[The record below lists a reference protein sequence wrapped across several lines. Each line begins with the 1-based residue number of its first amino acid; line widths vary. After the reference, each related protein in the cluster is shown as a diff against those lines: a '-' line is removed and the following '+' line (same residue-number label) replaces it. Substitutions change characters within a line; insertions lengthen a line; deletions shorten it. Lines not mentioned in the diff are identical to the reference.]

1 MDKKSAPSGK
11 EGDFKRPPKKYAP
24 KGLTILYE
32 DRDILVVDKI
42 NGLLTIST
50 AGEKENTAH
59 YILNDYVQKGNP
71 KSHKRVYIVHRLD
84 QDTSGI
90 LVFAKSEK
98 AKQFLQTEWAHFSKT
113 YTAVVHGR
121 LEEKEGTI
129 SSYLLESNA
138 YKVFSTEDTA
148 KGKLAE
154 TGYKVI
160 KETGN
165 FSLLEIQLLTGRKH
179 QIRVHFAELGHAVAG
194 DKLYGKGKMG
204 IKRLALHATTLTISH
219 PYSKK
224 QMTFEAPIPSYFRV
238 IMKG

>member
-1 MDKKSAPSGK
+1 MTNHSSSSGR

-42 NGLLTIST
+42 NGLLTISS

-84 QDTSGI
+84 QDTSGV

-98 AKQFLQTEWAHFSKT
+98 AKQYLQTEWSNFTKT
-113 YTAVVHGR
+113 YTAVVHGQ
-121 LEEKEGTI
+121 LEEREGTI

-138 YKVFSTEDTA
+138 YKVFSTEDST

-160 KETGN
+160 KEAGN
-165 FSLLEIQLLTGRKH
+165 FSLLEIQLYTGRKH
-179 QIRVHFAELGHAVAG
+179 QIRVHFAELGHPVGG
-194 DKLYGKGKMG
+194 DKLYGAGKKG

-224 QMTFEAPIPSYFRV
+224 QMEFEAPIPSYFRV